1 MHLLRL
7 LHLRISVNMVVLEII
22 NSITLVCDGDID
34 K

>member
-7 LHLRISVNMVVLEII
+7 LHLRISVNMAVLEII
-22 NSITLVCDGDID
+22 NSITLVSDGDIG